1 MIEGTLEIRVALG
14 SGMSVSNSVNRTLL
28 TLFESV
34 LYELSIEVVDN
45 ITIKDITVSTY
56 DAPADFIIKTSH

>member
-34 LYELSIEVVDN
+34 LYELSIEVVDK
-45 ITIKDITVSTY
+45 ITIEDITVSTY
-56 DAPADFIIKTSH
+56 DAPADLIIKTSH